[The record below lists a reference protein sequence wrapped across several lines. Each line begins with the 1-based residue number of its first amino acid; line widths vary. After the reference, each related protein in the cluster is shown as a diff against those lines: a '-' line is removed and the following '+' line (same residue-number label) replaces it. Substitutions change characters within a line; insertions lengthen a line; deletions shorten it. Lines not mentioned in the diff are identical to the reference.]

1 MKKRR
6 FIEDSF
12 PVKAVS
18 EISANEKNI
27 RHGHISTLHIWWARR
42 PLAASRATV
51 YAALV
56 PTYRDRLDW
65 DNKMKFIVDLSKW
78 ENSNNARLIE
88 KARKEILEANGNR
101 PPRVIDPFAGGG
113 SFPLEALRLG
123 CETYAN
129 DYNPVAVLIEKAT
142 LEFPQRFGSTE
153 SEEKSWGDLKTPG
166 GKAKNRLLE
175 AVEKWGNWVKEE
187 AEKELGGFYKGIHEN
202 EIPVGYIWART
213 VPCQNPSCGI
223 MIPLMRQFW
232 LAKKPKRMIAL
243 HPVVRGAGNDV
254 EFEIVGKD
262 VQGYKPWPENFEPA
276 NGTVSR
282 AKVRCPACGTTI
294 DDKTTRR
301 LFIEGKAGQR
311 MVVVVFT
318 DAEEGGKG
326 YRLATEKDF
335 EMFKGAE
342 KYLEKKRQELKDKWG
357 IDPVPDEPLVRVPVS
372 FGVINVWVYGMN
384 TWGDLFNSRQKLAL
398 ITFVEK
404 VRQAH
409 EKMLAEGMEE
419 DFAKA
424 VICYLGF
431 VVSRI
436 PDANSVICHWDGGWE
451 KTATTFARQALPM
464 NWDYIEANVVG
475 EKGYNFKNILDTILL
490 VLEKISDASSFV
502 PTIPQS
508 PDTSLSEEEEN
519 GGDEE

>member
-1 MKKRR
+1 
-6 FIEDSF
+6 
-12 PVKAVS
+12 
-18 EISANEKNI
+18 
-27 RHGHISTLHIWWARR
+27 
-42 PLAASRATV
+42 
-51 YAALV
+51 
-56 PTYRDRLDW
+56 
-65 DNKMKFIVDLSKW
+65 
-78 ENSNNARLIE
+78 
-88 KARKEILEANGNR
+88 
-101 PPRVIDPFAGGG
+101 
-113 SFPLEALRLG
+113 
-123 CETYAN
+123 
-129 DYNPVAVLIEKAT
+129 
-142 LEFPQRFGSTE
+142 
-153 SEEKSWGDLKTPG
+153 
-166 GKAKNRLLE
+166 
-175 AVEKWGNWVKEE
+175 E

-318 DAEEGGKG
+318 DAEERGKG

-357 IDPVPDEPLVRVPVS
+357 IDPVPDEPMPPKETLGFRVQR
-372 FGVINVWVYGMN
+372 YGMLK
-384 TWGDLFNSRQKLAL
+384 WGDLFNSRQKLAL

-404 VRQAH
+404 VRQAY

-424 VICYLGF
+424 VICYLGLGIDNYAEKNNVLNRW
-431 VVSRI
+431 VVNVEAI
-436 PDANSVICHWDGGWE
+436 AGCY
-451 KTATTFARQALPM
+451 AMQALPM
-464 NWDYIEANVVG
+464 QWQYVEGNPFYGNIEWNSLLDFKIGALFKWVQNI
-475 EKGYNFKNILDTILL
+475 NFFAT
-490 VLEKISDASSFV
+490 VTQSSA
-502 PTIPQS
+502 TS
-508 PDTSLSEEEEN
+508 PENEEPGSEE
-519 GGDEE
+519 DE